1 MNTPTMADQNYLP
14 GAPPAPM
21 ARSDAYRTCTRPPGH
36 LGATWTDLGWLWG
49 LSNGYNRAVFV
60 AKQQLAQHE
69 NSGDGGLG
77 GKIHM
82 MITFD

>member
-1 MNTPTMADQNYLP
+1 MLT
-14 GAPPAPM
+14 APVPDPQ
-21 ARSDAYRTCTRPPGH
+21 DID
-36 LGATWTDLGWLWG
+36 LGATWTYLGWPWG

-69 NSGDGGLG
+69 NGGDGGLG

-82 MITFD
+82 MMMCVS